1 MHDVK
6 TKNMCRLSSKVRKGF
21 SNFDNTD
28 LGLNAGL
35 KRLAWWI
42 DVRTIVTPLQAT
54 NLTIYIRTF
63 LKWLS
68 KLLKGEV
75 QKTIEKKK
83 SNKNS
88 IHFKKTNNY
97 WTKTIICQ
105 DRLEWWMRRET
116 VWAEWFLLIM
126 VTCLSSV
133 VILTEL
139 DRWLDRP
146 G

>member
-6 TKNMCRLSSKVRKGF
+6 TKNMCRLTSKVRKGF

-42 DVRTIVTPLQAT
+42 DARTIVTPLQAT

-75 QKTIEKKK
+75 QKTIEKKSQIK
-83 SNKNS
+83 IVYTSRKQ
-88 IHFKKTNNY
+88 
-97 WTKTIICQ
+97 TIIEQ
-105 DRLEWWMRRET
+105 K
-116 VWAEWFLLIM
+116 
-126 VTCLSSV
+126 LSFAKIDWNGGWEEKRYERS
-133 VILTEL
+133 
-139 DRWLDRP
+139 
-146 G
+146 GFY